1 VASTVTSP
9 LVDCHAHI
17 VDPARFPFV
26 AGPGYKPRAEET
38 GTREAYG
45 AMLDGLGAPHALLVQ
60 PSGYGLDNA
69 AMLDAMR
76 ASPGR
81 FEAIAMLSPG
91 ASDRT
96 LETLAEAG
104 VVGVRFNLPS
114 CDPQALGHPTAA
126 IRLREV
132 R

>member
-45 AMLDGLGAPHALLVQ
+45 ATLDGLGAPHALLVQ

-69 AMLDAMR
+69 AML
-76 ASPGR
+76 GR
-81 FEAIAMLSPG
+81 FKAIAIVSPG

-114 CDPQALGHPTAA
+114 YDPQALGQPTAA

>member
-38 GTREAYG
+38 ETREAYG

-69 AMLDAMR
+69 ARLDAMQ

-81 FEAIAMLSPG
+81 FEAIAMVSPG
-91 ASDRT
+91 TSDRT

-104 VVGVRFNLPS
+104 VVGVCS
-114 CDPQALGHPTAA
+114 T
-126 IRLREV
+126 
-132 R
+132 